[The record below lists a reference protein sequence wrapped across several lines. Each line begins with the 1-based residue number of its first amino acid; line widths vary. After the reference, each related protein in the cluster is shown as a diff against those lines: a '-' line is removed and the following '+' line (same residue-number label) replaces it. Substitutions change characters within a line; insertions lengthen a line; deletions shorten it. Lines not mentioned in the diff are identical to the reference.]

1 MQRGLTVTY
10 LGERAYRAAKNDET
24 TLEALVRALGSV
36 SLDTLAHVYLVD
48 ERDERNLELLIALIS
63 INRTL
68 PIVAALFN
76 ENIAPHLRA
85 AHRTSSSSTRRR
97 SPPPPSS
104 RRSTSP
110 RNAPSATSRQRHS
123 PSRISHRRIT

>member
-1 MQRGLTVTY
+1 M
-10 LGERAYRAAKNDET
+10 
-24 TLEALVRALGSV
+24 GSV

-85 AHRTSSSSTRRR
+85 VHPNILVLNPAKIAA
-97 SPPPPSS
+97 PPSS

-110 RNAPSATSRQRHS
+110 CNAPSATSRQRHS
-123 PSRISHRRIT
+123 PSRRSHRRIT